1 MYQGEKCSVI
11 WGGSDALGR
20 LIWVIS
26 RKIILIWGFSLSL
39 IVNFFLREL
48 LLLSC
53 FVFLIDDFVWLKKN
67 KPKIRSRMKANS
79 LISRRQLQPSF
90 HEKFLLP
97 IAHYHIITTT
107 KKNNRLI
114 PMILQHD
121 ITFFKKK
128 TFKWAFV
135 SLFCIYVHRIIAIYT
150 WYLSSFLVEKC
161 LATSVVWGNLVNLT
175 PDFMQLKL
183 C

>member
-1 MYQGEKCSVI
+1 M
-11 WGGSDALGR
+11 SDFTKNNFNLG
-20 LIWVIS
+20 
-26 RKIILIWGFSLSL
+26 
-39 IVNFFLREL
+39 FF
-48 LLLSC
+48 
-53 FVFLIDDFVWLKKN
+53 FVFDCELFPSWTTTTKLLCFSNWWLCVIEKK
-67 KPKIRSRMKANS
+67 KPKIRSRTKANS

-121 ITFFKKK
+121 IIFFFKKK

-161 LATSVVWGNLVNLT
+161 LATSVVWGNLGTTTTKTYITQYILHVSRIH
-175 PDFMQLKL
+175 KL
-183 C
+183 LVMEWP

>member
-1 MYQGEKCSVI
+1 MLLLLQVILPLMLLYSYILEKNCRTIRIYTWFWSMYQGEKCSVI

-53 FVFLIDDFVWLKKN
+53 FVFLIDDFVWLKK
-67 KPKIRSRMKANS
+67 KPKIRSRTKANS

-97 IAHYHIITTT
+97 IAHYHNITTT

-121 ITFFKKK
+121 ITFF
-128 TFKWAFV
+128 
-135 SLFCIYVHRIIAIYT
+135 
-150 WYLSSFLVEKC
+150 
-161 LATSVVWGNLVNLT
+161 
-175 PDFMQLKL
+175 
-183 C
+183 